1 MFPKTQAMAQDSAI
15 ISQEH
20 RSGSEENPLSPTL
33 ASLEWKEQDSMPMS
47 QQQRQQLPTIGPE
60 GPSSGPGQ
68 TASVRLSFSKPPG
81 SASPAQSGARQP
93 IGSAN
98 ARARQNR
105 PQQWRS
111 PSSQL
116 AQLCVAA
123 GPRLRAETG
132 IPSGPRLSRPVPR
145 GCRGRPGFGPDGRS
159 RYRSCSHHHLHHHPR
174 ALGLTGLGA
183 PFPTSERTGRPP
195 GSTPNATAPERPEP
209 AD

>member
-1 MFPKTQAMAQDSAI
+1 MFPKTQAMAQDPAI

-20 RSGSEENPLSPTL
+20 RTGSEENPLSPTL
-33 ASLEWKEQDSMPMS
+33 ASLEWKEQDSMPC
-47 QQQRQQLPTIGPE
+47 
-60 GPSSGPGQ
+60 PSSTVRSWLPADRRDPAQAPG
-68 TASVRLSFSKPPG
+68 KPRPRDSANLPG

-116 AQLCVAA
+116 AQLCLAA

-145 GCRGRPGFGPDGRS
+145 GCRVRPGFEPDGRS
-159 RYRSCSHHHLHHHPR
+159 RYRSCSHHHPHHHPR

-183 PFPTSERTGRPP
+183 PFPTSERTGRLP
-195 GSTPNATAPERPEP
+195 GSTPKATALERPEP